1 MKGETF
7 VDDKE
12 TTIDL
17 REVWALIV
25 NGKWTIIKITAVILI
40 VALAYVLLVP
50 PTYQSTALLRV
61 KQEKGLGDSILSTVS
76 GGSADIA
83 KQRMNTDAEILK
95 SRNVIEPVI
104 ENVAERDKDGK
115 LPTYDA
121 WLKANVTTKPFKDTE
136 ILEVDV
142 NGKSPE
148 QAQDTNQQIVDGFL
162 NRLSDLSH
170 AENGATREFLEGRV
184 ASSKQELSDAEDK
197 LEQYQVENKMYS
209 TDDQI
214 KNLTDKLGIVDKA
227 KAENKLNL
235 EQAQAALDTI
245 NGQIDSAG
253 QSVADSPAIQQYK
266 SQLATLSAERA
277 GYIGK
282 YTDEHPDV
290 IAVNQKIAETQNA
303 LNNEI
308 ANIVAQQAP
317 SSSPVQQQLLTDKF
331 KNEAIVASEESKQ
344 KALEELDE
352 ENNKEINELPAKE
365 QGFVRVKRDADVAQ
379 EIYVMLAK
387 RLEEARIAEN
397 MVPNEVQVIDEP
409 TLPEKPIKPRKVL
422 IMAIALVLGLL
433 LGSGYVV
440 TKDMLNRR
448 LRTSEDIENYLD
460 LPVIGIIPD
469 ANSVRYQHKNQGLID
484 RIRGV
489 FKGK

>member
-1 MKGETF
+1 M
-7 VDDKE
+7 DDKE

-17 REVWALIV
+17 REVWSLIV
-25 NGKWTIIKITAVILI
+25 TGKKTIIAFVVVFLVAAIAYILI
-40 VALAYVLLVP
+40 VP
-50 PTYQSTALLRV
+50 PTYQSTALLRI
-61 KQEKGLGDSILSTVS
+61 KQEKGLGDSVLATVT
-76 GGSADIA
+76 GGSLDLT

-95 SRNVIEPVI
+95 SRNVIQPVM
-104 ENVAERDKDGK
+104 ENVAERDEDGN
-115 LPTYDA
+115 LPTYET

-136 ILEVDV
+136 IMEVDV
-142 NGKSPE
+142 NGKTPE

-162 NRLSDLSH
+162 QRLSDLSH

-197 LEQYQVENKMYS
+197 LEQYQVDNKMYS

-214 KNLTDKLGIVDKA
+214 KNLTDKLNIVDKA

-253 QSVADSPAIQQYK
+253 QSVADSPAIQKYK
-266 SQLATLSAERA
+266 SQLADLSAQRA

-282 YTDEHPDV
+282 YTDDHPDV
-290 IAVNQKIAETQNA
+290 IAVNQQIAEAQKN
-303 LNNEI
+303 LDQEI
-308 ANIVAQQAP
+308 ANIIAQQAP
-317 SSSPVQQQLLTDKF
+317 SSSPVQQQLLKDKF
-331 KNEAIVASEESKQ
+331 ENEAIVASEESKQ
-344 KALEELDE
+344 KAIASLDE
-352 ENNKEINELPAKE
+352 ENNAEIDALPEKE

-409 TLPEKPIKPRKVL
+409 TLPDEDKPIKPRKKL
-422 IMAIALVLGLL
+422 IVALALVLGFLA
-433 LGSGYVV
+433 GSGWVV
-440 TKDMLNRR
+440 GKQMLNRR
-448 LRTSEDIENYLD
+448 LRTSDDIENYLD
-460 LPVIGIIPD
+460 LPVIGVIPD
-469 ANSVRYQHKNQGLID
+469 ADSVQRNGHHAKGILSK
-484 RIRGV
+484 
-489 FKGK
+489 FKSFF

>member
-1 MKGETF
+1 MDE
-7 VDDKE
+7 KE

-17 REVWALIV
+17 REVWGLIV
-25 NGKWTIIKITAVILI
+25 NGKWTIIKIMAVVI
-40 VALAYVLLVP
+40 VIALAYVLLVP

-76 GGSADIA
+76 GGSADVA

-95 SRNVIEPVI
+95 SRNVIIPVM
-104 ENVAERDKDGK
+104 ENVAERDKDGN
-115 LPTYDA
+115 LPSYDG

-136 ILEVDV
+136 IMEVDV

-148 QAQDTNQQIVDGFL
+148 EAQDTNQQIVDGFL

-214 KNLTDKLGIVDKA
+214 KNLTDKLSIVDKA

-235 EQAQAALDTI
+235 EQAQAALETI

-253 QSVADSPAIQQYK
+253 ASVADSPAIQQYK
-266 SQLATLSAERA
+266 QQLATLSAERA
-277 GYIGK
+277 GYVGK
-282 YTDEHPDV
+282 FTDEHPDV
-290 IAVNQKIAETQNA
+290 VAVNQKIAETQNA

-344 KALEELDE
+344 KALAELDAENE
-352 ENNKEINELPAKE
+352 EEINGLPEKE

-379 EIYVMLAK
+379 EIYIMLAK

-397 MVPNEVQVIDEP
+397 MIPNEVQVIDEP
-409 TLPEKPIKPRKVL
+409 TLPVKPIKPRKVL
-422 IMAIALVLGLL
+422 IMAIAVVLGFL

-440 TKDMLNRR
+440 AKDMLNRR
-448 LRTSEDIENYLD
+448 LRTSEDIENYLE
-460 LPVIGIIPD
+460 LPVIGQIPD
-469 ANSVRYQHKNQGLID
+469 AESLRYQHKNQGLID

-489 FKGK
+489 FKGNK